1 MSGETD
7 RSVGVTR
14 RHFTRD
20 LVTSGAGAL
29 LLPNVLRGTA
39 HGQAKLGG
47 QLTVAL
53 YKDLRTLNPI
63 MGIFG
68 NEWRSTV
75 NLYNNLTRLTA
86 TGGVEGDLAE
96 SYTAG
101 ANSATWT
108 FVLRDGVRFHDG
120 SALGAG
126 DVVATIEKILDPK
139 TAAPYKAELG
149 PIASVRAVDRRT
161 VRIDLASPYAD
172 LPKALASSMARIVSE
187 RGVAD
192 FGKLDTTV
200 YGTGPFVLKE
210 FVANERV
217 VMERNP
223 RYFRSGRPYLD
234 RLVLRVLPDTTSQIA
249 ALENREVDVIGEV
262 ESDAFKRVGGI
273 KGVKAVQVTG
283 GTFNNIVL
291 YADRPP
297 FDDPR
302 VRKALRLAMDR
313 PQMSEA
319 ITGGVGTPA
328 DDQPISPAYE
338 YFDKTIPL
346 RKPDLA
352 QARQLLKEA
361 GHGSG
366 FEHRLVV
373 SNSPA
378 SREKTAV
385 VVQAMAEQIGIRFN
399 IELMDNA
406 RYGSTIWNKGVASY
420 VGNYGTRPTE
430 DAILSKLYSA
440 VYGIDEGRW
449 VKTEP
454 GKKAE
459 QLIGQGRQV
468 SDRGER
474 RKVYADLQRLCRD
487 EGPFIIPNFFNSLYA
502 TQSYVNDWP
511 TRAITTEMRAEN
523 CWLSPEAPGR
533 KA

>member
-1 MSGETD
+1 
-7 RSVGVTR
+7 
-14 RHFTRD
+14 
-20 LVTSGAGAL
+20 
-29 LLPNVLRGTA
+29 
-39 HGQAKLGG
+39 
-47 QLTVAL
+47 
-53 YKDLRTLNPI
+53 
-63 MGIFG
+63 
-68 NEWRSTV
+68 
-75 NLYNNLTRLTA
+75 
-86 TGGVEGDLAE
+86 
-96 SYTAG
+96 
-101 ANSATWT
+101 
-108 FVLRDGVRFHDG
+108 
-120 SALGAG
+120 
-126 DVVATIEKILDPK
+126 
-139 TAAPYKAELG
+139 
-149 PIASVRAVDRRT
+149 
-161 VRIDLASPYAD
+161 
-172 LPKALASSMARIVSE
+172 VSE
-187 RGVAD
+187 RGIAD

-200 YGTGPFVLKE
+200 YGTGPFMLKE

-217 VMERNP
+217 VMEKNP

-262 ESDAFKRVGGI
+262 ESDAFRRVAGI

-291 YADRPP
+291 YVDRAP

-313 PQMSEA
+313 PQMSDA

-338 YFDKTIPL
+338 YFDKAIPL
-346 RKPDLA
+346 RKADLA

-440 VYGIDEGRW
+440 AYGIDEGRW

-459 QLIGQGRQV
+459 QLILQGRQV
-468 SDRGER
+468 SDKGER
-474 RKVYADLQRLCRD
+474 RKIYGDLQRLGRD
-487 EGPFIIPNFFNSLYA
+487 EGPFIISNFFNSLYA
-502 TQSYVNDWP
+502 TQGYVNDWP
-511 TRAITTEMRAEN
+511 TRAITTEMRAEG

>member
-1 MSGETD
+1 MRPENL
-7 RSVGVTR
+7 RSWPITR
-14 RHFTRD
+14 RQFNRG
-20 LVTSGAGAL
+20 LVASGVGAL
-29 LLPNVLRGTA
+29 LLPGLLRGHA
-39 HGQAKLGG
+39 YGQAKPGG

-86 TGGVEGDLAE
+86 SGGVEGDLAE
-96 SYTAG
+96 SYGAG
-101 ANSATWT
+101 QNSAVWT

-120 SALGAG
+120 SALSAA

-149 PIASVRAVDRRT
+149 PIAAVRAVDRRT

-172 LPKALASSMARIVSE
+172 LPKALASAMARIVSE

-192 FGKLDTTV
+192 FGKLDGTV
-200 YGTGPFVLKE
+200 YGTGPFLLKE
-210 FVANERV
+210 FVPNERV

-223 RYFRSGRPYLD
+223 RYFRAGRPFLD

-262 ESDAFKRVGGI
+262 ESDAFKRVAGI

-313 PQMSEA
+313 PQMTDA

-338 YFDKTIPL
+338 YFDKAIPL
-346 RKPDLA
+346 RKADLT
-352 QARQLLKEA
+352 QARQFLKEA
-361 GHGSG
+361 GHGNG

-440 VYGIDEGRW
+440 PYGIDEGRW
-449 VKTEP
+449 ARTDS

-459 QLIGQGRQV
+459 QLIVQGRQL

-474 RKVYADLQRLCRD
+474 RKIYGDLQRLARD
-487 EGPFIIPNFFNSLYA
+487 EGPFIISNFFNSLYA

>member
-14 RHFTRD
+14 RRFTRN

-39 HGQAKLGG
+39 HGQAKPGG

-161 VRIDLASPYAD
+161 VRVDLSSPYAD

-283 GTFNNIVL
+283 GTFNNVVL

-302 VRKALRLAMDR
+302 VRKALRLAMGR
-313 PQMSEA
+313 PQMSDA

-328 DDQPISPAYE
+328 DDQPISPAY
-338 YFDKTIPL
+338 
-346 RKPDLA
+346 
-352 QARQLLKEA
+352 
-361 GHGSG
+361 
-366 FEHRLVV
+366 
-373 SNSPA
+373 
-378 SREKTAV
+378 
-385 VVQAMAEQIGIRFN
+385 
-399 IELMDNA
+399 
-406 RYGSTIWNKGVASY
+406 
-420 VGNYGTRPTE
+420 
-430 DAILSKLYSA
+430 
-440 VYGIDEGRW
+440 
-449 VKTEP
+449 
-454 GKKAE
+454 
-459 QLIGQGRQV
+459 
-468 SDRGER
+468 
-474 RKVYADLQRLCRD
+474 
-487 EGPFIIPNFFNSLYA
+487 
-502 TQSYVNDWP
+502 
-511 TRAITTEMRAEN
+511 
-523 CWLSPEAPGR
+523 
-533 KA
+533 

>member
-1 MSGETD
+1 MRPENL
-7 RSVGVTR
+7 RSWPVTR
-14 RHFTRD
+14 RQFNRG
-20 LVTSGAGAL
+20 LVASGVGAL
-29 LLPNVLRGTA
+29 LLPGLLRGHA
-39 HGQAKLGG
+39 YGQAKPGG

-86 TGGVEGDLAE
+86 SGGVEGDLAE
-96 SYTAG
+96 SYGAG
-101 ANSATWT
+101 QNSAVWT

-120 SALGAG
+120 SLLSAA

-149 PIASVRAVDRRT
+149 PIAAVRAVDRRT

-192 FGKLDTTV
+192 FGKLDGTV
-200 YGTGPFVLKE
+200 YGTGPFTLRE
-210 FVANERV
+210 FVPNERV

-223 RYFRSGRPYLD
+223 RYFRAGRPFLD

-262 ESDAFKRVGGI
+262 ESDAFKRVAGI

-313 PQMSEA
+313 PQMTDA

-338 YFDKTIPL
+338 YFDKAIHYF
-346 RKPDLA
+346 
-352 QARQLLKEA
+352 QLLEKNMTDDGCVPEMYLGNQTGHNTPLAWAQSFHIISGQILTNLMHAHPKEFKLPHEVR
-361 GHGSG
+361 HG
-366 FEHRLVV
+366 
-373 SNSPA
+373 
-378 SREKTAV
+378 REPVGMLMTA
-385 VVQAMAEQIGIRFN
+385 
-399 IELMDNA
+399 
-406 RYGSTIWNKGVASY
+406 
-420 VGNYGTRPTE
+420 
-430 DAILSKLYSA
+430 
-440 VYGIDEGRW
+440 
-449 VKTEP
+449 
-454 GKKAE
+454 
-459 QLIGQGRQV
+459 
-468 SDRGER
+468 
-474 RKVYADLQRLCRD
+474 
-487 EGPFIIPNFFNSLYA
+487 
-502 TQSYVNDWP
+502 
-511 TRAITTEMRAEN
+511 
-523 CWLSPEAPGR
+523 
-533 KA
+533 

>member
-1 MSGETD
+1 MSRG
-7 RSVGVTR
+7 RVRRLSMTR
-14 RHFTRD
+14 RRFIRD
-20 LVTSGAGAL
+20 VALSGGGAL
-29 LLPNVLRGTA
+29 LLPGVLPGWA
-39 HGQAKLGG
+39 AGQAKPGG
-47 QLTVAL
+47 QLSVAL

-86 TGGVEGDLAE
+86 NGGVEGDLAE
-96 SYTAG
+96 SYSASG
-101 ANSATWT
+101 NSATWT
-108 FVLRDGVRFHDG
+108 FVLREGVRFHDG
-120 SALGAG
+120 SALSAA

-149 PIASVRAVDRRT
+149 PIGTVRALDRRT
-161 VRIDLASPYAD
+161 VRIELSSPYAD
-172 LPKALASSMARIVSE
+172 LPKALAGAMARIVSE
-187 RGVAD
+187 RGIAD
-192 FGKLDTTV
+192 FGKLDSTV
-200 YGTGPFVLKE
+200 YGTGPFTLKD
-210 FVANERV
+210 FVPNERV

-302 VRKALRLAMDR
+302 VRKALRLAMNR
-313 PQMSEA
+313 PQMADA

-338 YFDKTIPL
+338 YFDKSIPL
-346 RKPDLA
+346 RKADLA
-352 QARQLLKEA
+352 EARRLLKEA
-361 GHGSG
+361 GHASG

-440 VYGIDEGRW
+440 PYGIDEGRW
-449 VKTEP
+449 ARTEP
-454 GKKAE
+454 GKRAE
-459 QLIGQGRQV
+459 QLIVQGRQV

-474 RKVYADLQRLCRD
+474 RKIYADLQRLCRD

-502 TQSYVNDWP
+502 AQSYVNDWP

-523 CWLSPEAPGR
+523 CWLGPEAPGR